1 MQKKMRKVRKMR
13 KIIKAKKVF
22 KKSMDFI
29 NAYIAVII
37 IGGTIALGFA
47 MIGGIITLMIRDANE
62 ALVFG
67 KLMFSI
73 LMGVCLGLSILFSF
87 AIAVNN
93 DNVSIKSILTG
104 KSAI

>member
-1 MQKKMRKVRKMR
+1 MKN
-13 KIIKAKKVF
+13 AKKAF

-37 IGGTIALGFA
+37 VSGIISLGFA
-47 MIGGIITLMIRDANE
+47 IIGGILAFMLDNANK

-67 KLMFSI
+67 KLMFLI
-73 LMGVCLGLSILFSF
+73 IMGGCLGLGALISF

-104 KSAI
+104 RSAI

>member
-1 MQKKMRKVRKMR
+1 MK
-13 KIIKAKKVF
+13 KAKKVF

-37 IGGTIALGFA
+37 VSGIISLGFA
-47 MIGGIITLMIRDANE
+47 IIGGIVALVLGNANE
-62 ALVFG
+62 ALTFG

-73 LMGVCLGLSILFSF
+73 IMGVCVGLSVLISF

-104 KSAI
+104 RSAI

>member
-1 MQKKMRKVRKMR
+1 MK
-13 KIIKAKKVF
+13 KAKKVF

-37 IGGTIALGFA
+37 VSGIISLGFA
-47 MIGGIITLMIRDANE
+47 IIGGIVALVLGNANE
-62 ALVFG
+62 ALTFG

-73 LMGVCLGLSILFSF
+73 IMGVCVGLSILISF

-104 KSAI
+104 RSAI

>member
-1 MQKKMRKVRKMR
+1 MR
-13 KIIKAKKVF
+13 KIIKVF

-29 NAYIAVII
+29 NAYIVAIIVSAIISLGFAI
-37 IGGTIALGFA
+37 IGGIVTLVLGN
-47 MIGGIITLMIRDANE
+47 ANE
-62 ALVFG
+62 ALTFG

-73 LMGVCLGLSILFSF
+73 IMGGCLGLGALISF

-104 KSAI
+104 HSAI

>member
-1 MQKKMRKVRKMR
+1 MQRKMRKMRKMR

-37 IGGTIALGFA
+37 VSAIISLGFA
-47 MIGGIITLMIRDANE
+47 MISGIIALALENANE

-67 KLMFSI
+67 KIMFSI
-73 LMGVCLGLSILFSF
+73 IMGGCLGLGALISF

-104 KSAI
+104 HSAI

>member
-1 MQKKMRKVRKMR
+1 MK
-13 KIIKAKKVF
+13 KAKKVF

-37 IGGTIALGFA
+37 VSGIISLGFA
-47 MIGGIITLMIRDANE
+47 IIGGIVALVLGNANE
-62 ALVFG
+62 ALTFG

-73 LMGVCLGLSILFSF
+73 IMSVCVGLSILISF

-104 KSAI
+104 RSAI

>member
-1 MQKKMRKVRKMR
+1 MRKKIRKVRKMR

-37 IGGTIALGFA
+37 VSGIISLGFA
-47 MIGGIITLMIRDANE
+47 MIGGIIAFVLGNANE

-73 LMGVCLGLSILFSF
+73 IMGVCLGLGALISF

-93 DNVSIKSILTG
+93 DNVSIKSTLAG
-104 KSAI
+104 RSAI

>member
-1 MQKKMRKVRKMR
+1 MKKAT
-13 KIIKAKKVF
+13 KAKKVF

-37 IGGTIALGFA
+37 VSGIISLGFA
-47 MIGGIITLMIRDANE
+47 MIGGILAFVLDSADE
-62 ALVFG
+62 ALIFG
-67 KLMFSI
+67 KLLFSI
-73 LMGVCLGLSILFSF
+73 IMGVCVGLSVLISF

-104 KSAI
+104 RSAI

>member
-1 MQKKMRKVRKMR
+1 MRKL
-13 KIIKAKKVF
+13 IKAKKIF

-37 IGGTIALGFA
+37 VSGAIALGFA
-47 MIGGIITLMIRDANE
+47 MIGGIVALVLGNANE

-73 LMGVCLGLSILFSF
+73 LMGVCVGLSVLISF

-104 KSAI
+104 RSAI

>member
-1 MQKKMRKVRKMR
+1 MR

-22 KKSMDFI
+22 KKSMDFV

-37 IGGTIALGFA
+37 VSGIISLGFA
-47 MIGGIITLMIRDANE
+47 IIGGIVALVLGNANE
-62 ALVFG
+62 ALTFG

-73 LMGVCLGLSILFSF
+73 IMGVCVGLSVLISF

-104 KSAI
+104 RSAI

>member
-1 MQKKMRKVRKMR
+1 MRKVRNKVPKMR

-29 NAYIAVII
+29 NAYIVAII
-37 IGGTIALGFA
+37 ISAIISLGFA
-47 MIGGIITLMIRDANE
+47 MISGIIALALENANE

-73 LMGVCLGLSILFSF
+73 IMGGCLGLGALISF

-104 KSAI
+104 RSAI